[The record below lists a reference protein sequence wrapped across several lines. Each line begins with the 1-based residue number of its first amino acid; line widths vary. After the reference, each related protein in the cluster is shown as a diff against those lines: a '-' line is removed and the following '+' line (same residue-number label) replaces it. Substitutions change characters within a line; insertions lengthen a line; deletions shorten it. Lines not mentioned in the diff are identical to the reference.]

1 MAHVVRCFHDD
12 NIVHVDGGVN
22 PRRDIST
29 IETELIFS
37 DLATAEKR
45 ADAAN
50 KKAKAGTPADKKAAD
65 VFNHIVSEMQKGVP
79 ARRIELDDEG
89 KEATRHLFFL
99 TGKPTL
105 FVANVKESEIVD
117 AIEGNHPLLKEVQA
131 IAAEQGGAAVV
142 PICAE
147 LEAQIQALPPEERV
161 EFLASAGLKEPG
173 LNRLV
178 REAYKLLGLITY
190 FTVGEKEVRAWT
202 IKRGW
207 KAPQAAGVIHSDFE
221 RGFIKAEV
229 IWWEDL
235 INLKSEAACRSAG
248 KMGLEGKEYVVRDG
262 DVMHFKFNV

>member
-1 MAHVVRCFHDD
+1 
-12 NIVHVDGGVN
+12 
-22 PRRDIST
+22 
-29 IETELIFS
+29 
-37 DLATAEKR
+37 
-45 ADAAN
+45 
-50 KKAKAGTPADKKAAD
+50 
-65 VFNHIVSEMQKGVP
+65 
-79 ARRIELDDEG
+79 
-89 KEATRHLFFL
+89 
-99 TGKPTL
+99 
-105 FVANVKESEIVD
+105 VKESEIVE
-117 AIEGNHPLLKEVQA
+117 AIEGNHPLVKEVEA
-131 IAAEQGGAAVV
+131 VAKAQGGAAVV

-147 LEAQIQALPPEERV
+147 LEAQIQALPRAEQA
-161 EFLASAGLKEPG
+161 EFLSSAGLKEPG

-202 IKRGW
+202 IKKGW

-235 INLKSEAACRSAG
+235 IALKSEAACRAAG